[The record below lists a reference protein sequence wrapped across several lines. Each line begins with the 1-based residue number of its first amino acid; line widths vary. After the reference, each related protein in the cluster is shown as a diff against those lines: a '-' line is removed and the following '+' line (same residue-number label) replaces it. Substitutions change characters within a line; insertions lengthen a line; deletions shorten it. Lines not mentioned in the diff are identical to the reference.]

1 MDNQMSFEE
10 LDHTADVRIRISA
23 ESYEELFTLAADAL
37 FSILY
42 SGECRP
48 VFEKKIQILAEN
60 QEDLL
65 WEFLSELLYRS
76 EVEFF
81 VVCSTRVE
89 FNEGGLLA
97 TVCGEAFD
105 PDRHGGGREI
115 KGVSYSD
122 LFIRKTDTM
131 IYSEII
137 FDI

>member
-1 MDNQMSFEE
+1 MSFEE

-65 WEFLSELLYRS
+65 WEFLSELLYLS
-76 EVEFF
+76 
-81 VVCSTRVE
+81 
-89 FNEGGLLA
+89 LI
-97 TVCGEAFD
+97 
-105 PDRHGGGREI
+105 HI
-115 KGVSYSD
+115 
-122 LFIRKTDTM
+122 
-131 IYSEII
+131 
-137 FDI
+137 